1 MSQIL
6 TLTLTPFLSN
16 QIKEIVYTEVE
27 KILKEV
33 KASFI
38 DKLALATN
46 KALCLYIEVA
56 TKGRLFTAPK
66 ELRVHP
72 QAIRKVMFRVPTTNT
87 DAYALTLA

>member
-1 MSQIL
+1 MSQIP
-6 TLTLTPFLSN
+6 TLTPTPFLSN

-38 DKLALATN
+38 DKPALATN
-46 KALCLYIEVA
+46 RAPYLYVEA
-56 TKGRLFTAPK
+56 AAKGRLFIAPK

-72 QAIRKVMFRVPTTNT
+72 QAIYKVTFRVPTTNT